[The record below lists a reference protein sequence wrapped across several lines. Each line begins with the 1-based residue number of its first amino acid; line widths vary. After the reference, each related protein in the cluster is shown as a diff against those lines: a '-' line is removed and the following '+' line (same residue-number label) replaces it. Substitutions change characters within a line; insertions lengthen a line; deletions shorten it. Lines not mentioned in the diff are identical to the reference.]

1 MSLKYKK
8 VLLSYADLLGFREHL
23 RSKKAG
29 EIKEALDA
37 FRAGTKPEKSFAD
50 LYEVAYFNFSDL
62 MVRATN
68 LLSDANKKYAIGLL
82 FHELLDLAYGQ
93 AAMAS
98 LGFLVRGAVTVG
110 NLYSKSNMIFGDA
123 LVRAYK
129 MESKLAVYPRIVVD
143 PVVLR
148 VFEETGLLKKDT
160 HAHDDERPYIRR
172 LLSKGSDGI
181 YFVDYLRAMSREYA
195 DHFDTFMSQHAA
207 LIRSE
212 ASQMKELD
220 GHSVKLTWL
229 ANYHNEVVAEWGD
242 HDELTV
248 SPEELP
254 MMFDLPKDEGAA

>member
-1 MSLKYKK
+1 MSVKYKE

-23 RSKKAG
+23 RSKEAG

-37 FRAGTKPEKSFAD
+37 FRVGTKPEKSFAE

-68 LLSDANKKYAIGLL
+68 LHSDANKKYGIGLL

-110 NLYSKSNMIFGDA
+110 KLYSSSNMIFGDA
-123 LVRAYK
+123 LARAYE

-148 VFEETGLLKKDT
+148 VFEQTGLLKKDT
-160 HAHDDERPYIRR
+160 HDHDDERPYIRN

-195 DHFDTFMSQHAA
+195 DHFDSFMSQHAD
-207 LIRSE
+207 LIRSQ
-212 ASQMKELD
+212 ASQMKALD

-229 ANYHNEVVAEWGD
+229 ARYHNEVVAEWKD
-242 HDELTV
+242 HDELAVTA
-248 SPEELP
+248 EELP
-254 MMFDLPKDEGAA
+254 MVFDLPTGDDAA